1 MPNKY
6 SDEYINSTIKGL
18 SESSK
23 YLQRYF
29 FKKKTS
35 LVEMI
40 VYGRITNTFD
50 TNKREDISIKEANK
64 IIKKIK
70 NNVGVI
76 AWIQ

>member
-1 MPNKY
+1 
-6 SDEYINSTIKGL
+6 
-18 SESSK
+18 
-23 YLQRYF
+23 
-29 FKKKTS
+29 
-35 LVEMI
+35 MI